1 MAVRKTPYAK
11 GRSRLTEQGAYV
23 RETAAEVAA
32 AAAVQA
38 EHEAR
43 QAQVAQVARDAA
55 REAARAG
62 AVDALVAELAAR
74 GEALSPE
81 FAALVEALGSSPLG
95 GGREGAAFQA
105 APGAGG
111 GEGVMQGEAPNG
123 ETPK

>member
-11 GRSRLTEQGAYV
+11 GRSRLTEQGTYV

-55 REAARAG
+55 RGAAMAG

-95 GGREGAAFQA
+95 PVPAE
-105 APGAGG
+105 AGG
-111 GEGVMQGEAPNG
+111 DGQEGLSTADLDRRLGS
-123 ETPK
+123 